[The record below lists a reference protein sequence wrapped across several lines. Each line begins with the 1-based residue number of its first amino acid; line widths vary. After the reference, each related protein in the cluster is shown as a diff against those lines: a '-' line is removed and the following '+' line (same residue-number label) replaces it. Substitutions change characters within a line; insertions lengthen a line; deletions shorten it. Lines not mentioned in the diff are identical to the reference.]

1 MFHELLGKAFQVLMK
16 QLFVLKRLYLFIER
30 TDIYLPEKDT
40 NYYLTKLHDI
50 RIVRYYFFVLLGGGG
65 AVTPFLNLFLS
76 RQNLDGV
83 QIGWILAIGSMITLF
98 AAPIWT
104 RVHSETGRPLV
115 YLQISLIL
123 TAAVTIF
130 LCYQTAFIWLAV
142 FYAIRVLFS
151 AGHLPVSDILA
162 LQVTDDTSEGYG
174 SVRVWG
180 SFGWAVI
187 VLGTGWI
194 IQQTTMKSA
203 FFLFSFFMLTGAF
216 LLSQIRI
223 KPKPVPAANRI
234 NSSGYLK
241 LITKMLKSP
250 SLAGVS
256 VMLIIIGIANLGIAQ
271 FETLYLD
278 ELGAK
283 ESLIGIAGMVS
294 SAIEV
299 PGMLWTDR
307 LIRRRKP
314 VIILMIGLVM
324 FCFLRLLVFLFPSV
338 FMIIFTR
345 AAGGI
350 AFSFYTVALIK
361 CISLQTRAN
370 ETGTVLVILTVI
382 IPSIVNIIFTP
393 IAGFA
398 YDRVGVHRL
407 YILSLAGYALGTL
420 VLLLSQKKTGK
431 RAV

>member
-1 MFHELLGKAFQVLMK
+1 M
-16 QLFVLKRLYLFIER
+16 
-30 TDIYLPEKDT
+30 PEKDE

-50 RIVRYYFFVLLGGGG
+50 RIIRHYFFVLLGGGG
-65 AVTPFLNLFLS
+65 AVAPFLNLFLA

-83 QIGWILAIGSMITLF
+83 QIGWILAIGSVITLF
-98 AAPIWT
+98 AAPLWT
-104 RVHSETGRPLV
+104 RVHSETHRPLM

-123 TAAVTIF
+123 TAIVTIF
-130 LCYQTAFIWLAV
+130 LCYQTTFIWLAV
-142 FYAIRVLFS
+142 LYAVRVLFS

-162 LQVTDDTSEGYG
+162 LQVTGGTSEGYG

-194 IQQTTMKSA
+194 IQQTTMKSG
-203 FFLFSFFMLTGAF
+203 FFLFSFFMIAGAC
-216 LLSQIRI
+216 LLSQIRL
-223 KPKPVPAANRI
+223 KPEPAPITNRT
-234 NSSGYLK
+234 SFSGYLK
-241 LITKMLKSP
+241 LIVKMLKSP
-250 SLAGVS
+250 SLAGLS
-256 VMLIIIGIANLGIAQ
+256 IMLIIIGIANLGIAQ

-278 ELGAK
+278 KLGAK

-294 SAIEV
+294 SAVEV

-314 VIILMIGLVM
+314 ETILMIGLVL

-361 CISLQTRAN
+361 CISMQTKVN
-370 ETGTVLVILTVI
+370 ETGAALVVLTVI
-382 IPSIVNIIFTP
+382 IPSLINIVFMP
-393 IAGFA
+393 AVGYA
-398 YDRVGVHRL
+398 YDNIGVHRL
-407 YILSLAGYALGTL
+407 YVLSLAGYALGAL
-420 VLLLSQKKTGK
+420 VLLVFHKKQGKALSDPISP
-431 RAV
+431 A